1 MNGSRF
7 LLDTNIII
15 ALFGEDYN
23 IHERMA
29 NASEVF
35 IPSIAV
41 GELYFGA
48 YKSQKIEENI
58 TRIDEFVLNNTV
70 LTCNAAT
77 AKLYGNIKKRLKG
90 KGKPLPEN
98 DIWIAAIAQQY
109 DLRLVTRDTHFQ
121 IIENLKIESW

>member
-15 ALFGEDYN
+15 ALFGEDYH

-109 DLRLVTRDTHFQ
+109 DLLLVTRDTHFQ

>member
-29 NASEVF
+29 NAFEVF
-35 IPSIAV
+35 IPFIAI

-70 LTCNAAT
+70 LACNAAT
-77 AKLYGNIKKRLKG
+77 AKLYGDIKKRLKG
-90 KGKPLPEN
+90 KGQPLPEN

-109 DLRLVTRDTHFQ
+109 DLTLLTRDTHFRV
-121 IIENLKIESW
+121 IENLKIESW